1 MEKRTT
7 RFVRAIVPE
16 RERAVRSKK
25 KMGLILMATIAFA
38 VGYGEAQSPPSTQPT
53 IESPNRTMQSA
64 PFEKDGLSVVIEPI
78 RRDFKIYQPLTFKVT
93 FRNVSKALF
102 RFPYLAFFRTDNHEL
117 GNATGYFWQLRL
129 QEEATGD
136 TYTEKPFKPQ
146 DYTVEMAEIAPGE
159 EWVQTVELP
168 QGNFR
173 HDDPARPDADEYI
186 HLGPGHSASGVGG
199 FPEDGAYK
207 VSVIMQFPPKD
218 ADDRWPTPMWNGG
231 SIQTNP
237 VEITISEK

>member
-1 MEKRTT
+1 MN
-7 RFVRAIVPE
+7 
-16 RERAVRSKK
+16 SKK
-25 KMGLILMATIAFA
+25 MVGLILMATIAFA
-38 VGYGEAQSPPSTQPT
+38 VEGSDAQSPPSTQAA
-53 IESPNRTMQSA
+53 IAVLNRTMHSA
-64 PFEKDGLSVVIEPI
+64 PAEKDGLSVTIEPI
-78 RRDFKIYQPLTFKVT
+78 RKDFKIYQPLTFKVT

-102 RFPYLAFFRTDNHEL
+102 RFPYLAFFRTDDHEL
-117 GNATGYFWQLRL
+117 GNATGYFWQLKL
-129 QEEATGD
+129 QEAATSD

-173 HDDPARPDADEYI
+173 LDDPARPDADEYI
-186 HLGPGHSASGVGG
+186 HLGPGHNASGLAG

-207 VSVIMQFPPKD
+207 VSVIIQFPPKP
-218 ADDRWPTPMWNGG
+218 ADDVLPIPMWKGG